1 MVTILHVITDLNRGG
16 AETVLYRLLLKT
28 TTDVQYRH
36 VVVSLRDRGYFGDKF
51 EAAGI
56 LVHTLNMKGGL
67 DLPGA
72 FINLVTLM
80 RRIRPDVVQTWLYHA
95 DLLGG
100 LAAQFCGRPPVVWG
114 VHTVQLAP
122 GSSSLTKIIRR
133 LCALTSNWM
142 PCTIVCVARAAIES
156 HVALGYHRG
165 RMQVVHN
172 GFDLPD
178 TQVPLAESRTLR
190 SSLGFQDHHQVI
202 GCIGRFH
209 LDKDYLTFLR
219 AATML
224 RECQPEV
231 RFLLVGKGLSA
242 SNEML
247 QSWILEA
254 SLQDHVVTLGERND
268 ISTCLL
274 AMDVFC
280 LPSQTEA
287 FPLVLGEAM
296 AAARP
301 VVTTDVGDAAFLVGD
316 TGFVVPVRDPEQ
328 LCNALQQMLRH
339 SPTERLA
346 LGIAARGRIEREF
359 SLQSMCDRMLGLYRV
374 AIAQRAVHS
383 SN

>member
-1 MVTILHVITDLNRGG
+1 MITILHIITDLDRGG
-16 AETVLYRLLLKT
+16 AETVLYRFLIKT
-28 TTDVQYRH
+28 TTDVQQRH
-36 VVVSLRDRGYFGDKF
+36 VVVSMRDRGFFGDKF

-56 LVHTLNMKGGL
+56 LVHTLNMKRGV
-67 DLPGA
+67 DLPSA
-72 FINLVTLM
+72 FIKLVSLM

-100 LAAQFCGRPPVVWG
+100 LAAQFCGRPPVLWG
-114 VHTVQLAP
+114 VHTVHLAP
-122 GSSSLTKIIRR
+122 GSSSLTKVIRR
-133 LCALTSNWM
+133 LCALTSNWL
-142 PCTIVCVARAAIES
+142 PSIIVCVAHAAIES

-178 TQVPLAESRTLR
+178 TQVPLTESRKLR

-209 LDKDYLTFLR
+209 LDKDYSTFLR
-219 AATML
+219 AASML
-224 RECQPEV
+224 KERQPEV
-231 RFLLVGKGLSA
+231 RFLLVGRELSA

-254 SLQDHVVTLGERND
+254 SLQDHVVALGERSD
-268 ISTCLL
+268 ITTCLL

-296 AAARP
+296 AASRP
-301 VVTTDVGDAAFLVGD
+301 VVTTDVGDAALLVGD
-316 TGFVVPVRDPEQ
+316 AGFVVPIRDPVR
-328 LCNALQQMLRH
+328 LCNALQQMLR
-339 SPTERLA
+339 SSTTERLA
-346 LGIAARGRIEREF
+346 IGNAARGRIEREF
-359 SLQSMCDRMLGLYRV
+359 SLQAMVDRLLSLYSV
-374 AIAQRAVHS
+374 VIAQRALHS